1 MKKQE
6 LTLAEQKILKG
17 LNTRAALIIQV
28 EETLREVKLPMDM
41 NVLHSMTDEEIVGVL
56 ELLENMKENR
66 KKIRTE
72 TKDQESI

>member
-1 MKKQE
+1 MKKEE
-6 LTLAEQKILKG
+6 LTAAEQRILKG

-28 EETLREVKLPMDM
+28 EETLQEVKLPMDK

-66 KKIRTE
+66 KGLNTE
-72 TKDQESI
+72 TKDQDSI

>member
-1 MKKQE
+1 MKKEE
-6 LTLAEQKILKG
+6 LTAAEQRILKG

-28 EETLREVKLPMDM
+28 EETLQEVKLPMDR

-66 KKIRTE
+66 KGLNTE
-72 TKDQESI
+72 TKDQDSI

>member
-1 MKKQE
+1 MKKEE
-6 LTLAEQKILKG
+6 LTAAEQRILKG

-28 EETLREVKLPMDM
+28 EETLREVKLPMDR

-66 KKIRTE
+66 KGLNTE
-72 TKDQESI
+72 TKDQDSI

>member
-1 MKKQE
+1 MKKEE
-6 LTLAEQKILKG
+6 LTQAEQKILKG

>member
-28 EETLREVKLPMDM
+28 EETLREAKLPMDM
-41 NVLHSMTDEEIVGVL
+41 NALHSMTDKEIVGVL